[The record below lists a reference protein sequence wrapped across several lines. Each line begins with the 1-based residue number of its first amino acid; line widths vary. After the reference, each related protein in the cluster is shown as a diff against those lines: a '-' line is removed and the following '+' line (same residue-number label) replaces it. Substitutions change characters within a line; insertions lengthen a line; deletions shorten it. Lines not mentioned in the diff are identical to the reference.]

1 MTNPL
6 DPTLIAATLIY
17 TGIGVLVFIAAFWI
31 MGKVAPFS
39 IHKEIEE
46 DQNTA
51 LGIVLGS
58 VVIGLAIIIAAA
70 IGG

>member
-1 MTNPL
+1 MDEIL
-6 DPTLIAATLIY
+6 KHLGSASLFA
-17 TGIGVLVFIAAFWI
+17 VLGLALFGAAFWI

-39 IHKEIEE
+39 IRKEIAE

-58 VVIGLAIIIAAA
+58 VILGLAIIVAAA
-70 IGG
+70 VAG